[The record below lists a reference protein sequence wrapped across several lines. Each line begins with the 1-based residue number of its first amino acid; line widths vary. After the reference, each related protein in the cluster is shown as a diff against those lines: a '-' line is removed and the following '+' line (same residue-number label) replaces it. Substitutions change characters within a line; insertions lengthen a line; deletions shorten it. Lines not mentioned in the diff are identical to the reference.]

1 MTITA
6 HIVTRTSPVQR
17 TFTPAD
23 PSKIF
28 SGPRVRGKGKPGKNS
43 RLVGIPLES
52 SELPGQGERRIYND
66 QSGKNSGTEGM
77 LDVRDSLPAVQ
88 LEEVEV
94 SKRGKG
100 PSGPKC

>member
-6 HIVTRTSPVQR
+6 HNVTRTSPVQR

-28 SGPRVRGKGKPGKNS
+28 SGPRVRGKDKPGKNC
-43 RLVGIPLES
+43 RLVGILLES
-52 SELPGQGERRIYND
+52 SELPGHGERRICID
-66 QSGKNSGTEGM
+66 QSGISSGTEGM

-88 LEEVEV
+88 LGEVEV

-100 PSGPKC
+100 PSGLKC